1 MQGAADP
8 SSQPLWDDKDILP
21 AADSEVSNT
30 PCAGPAARWGG
41 AAGVVPGPAPALRKC
56 PGGAWGSGT
65 HPLSTRKESRQTLIF
80 FFK

>member
-1 MQGAADP
+1 MRRPGCQVG
-8 SSQPLWDDKDILP
+8 
-21 AADSEVSNT
+21 
-30 PCAGPAARWGG
+30 WGG
-41 AAGVVPGPAPALRKC
+41 GVVPGPAPALRKC